1 MNRKS
6 IAISGKFA
14 VGKTSAAQILVEN
27 YGYKRLSMAQP
38 IKDFVLAAYGTID
51 KGTMVHTHP
60 NGVKSIRQIMQQV
73 GQRVKEVDRDIWLR
87 MLRAQ
92 VNECHDYGIPVV
104 IDDVRFPFEADFL
117 RANDFVISRM
127 VAPDVVRFS
136 RYEAIYGKPP
146 SDAEVNDTS
155 EIEVPLIDVDVEL
168 DGEES
173 PAAIADRL
181 SALAESE

>member
-1 MNRKS
+1 LNRKS

-27 YGYKRLSMAQP
+27 YGYSRLSMAQP
-38 IKDFVLAAYGTID
+38 IKNFVLEAYGTIE

-87 MLRAQ
+87 MLRHQ
-92 VNECHDYGIPVV
+92 VKECEEFGIPVV

-117 RANDFVISRM
+117 RGNNFIIARM
-127 VAPDVVRFS
+127 TTPDVVRFA

-146 SDAEVNDTS
+146 SDEEVNDSS
-155 EIEVPLIDVDVEL
+155 EIEVPLINVDVEL

-181 SALAESE
+181 SAMAESE